1 MQTFQRPL
9 TLVALLAAVLAAC
22 APADLDVTPT
32 ATSTPVPTVT
42 PTPESTP
49 TQTATPAPTE
59 VVETP
64 LVDVFLENVPEPVAA
79 GGIQWRRDPERDV
92 SKVRNV
98 QNGIAKRL
106 YLIERQGGKASFT
119 FGVFD
124 SQEDALVYYDF
135 VKDLR
140 TVLENGESNEDFPM
154 PNLFGTGLYG
164 SNAIFSIDSYFIEVG
179 IEQFSGTAGNPLPSL
194 SRQAIRIVEQT
205 LTSVAAAAEAGE
217 VVDLTMS
224 LLLDALP
231 DQVMA
236 GEVAWERGA
245 RSLLTVADGQA
256 VSMPWQAGDLRVTL
270 YMALFDTQEAAL
282 AYYPVEADNGK
293 IPGSVTLSIG
303 EQYVAL
309 VCDSPAGGL
318 EVARILAE
326 TLNALASI

>member
-9 TLVALLAAVLAAC
+9 TLVVLLAATLAAC

-49 TQTATPAPTE
+49 TQTATPAPAE

-124 SQEDALVYYDF
+124 SQEDARVYYDF

-140 TVLENGESNEDFPM
+140 TVLENGESDEDFPM

-164 SNAIFSIDSYFIEVG
+164 SNAIFSIDNYFIEVG

-194 SRQAIRIVEQT
+194 SRQAIRIVEET

-217 VVDLTMS
+217 VVDLTMT

-231 DQVMA
+231 DQVKA

-270 YMALFDTQEAAL
+270 YMALFDSQDAAL
-282 AYYPVEADNGK
+282 AYNPVEADNGK

-326 TLNALASI
+326 ALNAFASI

>member
-9 TLVALLAAVLAAC
+9 TLVVLLATALAAC

-32 ATSTPVPTVT
+32 ATSTPVPTAT
-42 PTPESTP
+42 PTPDSTP
-49 TQTATPAPTE
+49 TSMPTAAPTE

-140 TVLENGESNEDFPM
+140 TVLENGEANEDFPM

-194 SRQAIRIVEQT
+194 SRQAIRIVEET
-205 LTSVAAAAEAGE
+205 LTSRAAAAEAGE
-217 VVDLTMS
+217 TVILTLS
-224 LLLDALP
+224 LLLDSLP
-231 DQVMA
+231 EQVMA
-236 GEVAWERGA
+236 GDVAWERGA
-245 RSLLTVADGQA
+245 RSLLNVADGQA
-256 VSMPWQAGDLRVTL
+256 VSMPWRAGDLRVTL
-270 YMALFDTQEAAL
+270 YMALFDAQNAAL
-282 AYYPVEADNGK
+282 AYNPVEADDGK

-326 TLNALASI
+326 TLNALASV